1 MGLHKIFKIIA
12 IILALL
18 GVVFMALILIKGNE
32 VVKATGEGLD
42 GYMYIAYIIL
52 GITLLLTIIFS
63 ITQLFTHKEALKKTL
78 ISVGLFVLI
87 IAISYF
93 LASGEAVS
101 KAGEEVVSARGAK
114 WVDTGLRVFYILA
127 FIAIGS
133 MIYSGVRKLIKS

>member
-12 IILALL
+12 AILALI
-18 GVVFMALILIKGNE
+18 GIIFMALILIKGDD
-32 VVKATGEGLD
+32 VVRATGEGLD
-42 GYMYIAYIIL
+42 GYMYVAYITL
-52 GITLLLTIIFS
+52 AITLIITVLFS

-78 ISVGLFVLI
+78 LSVGLFVVI
-87 IAISYF
+87 IAISYA

-101 KAGEEVVSARGAK
+101 KAGEEIVSASGAK

-133 MIYSGVRKLIKS
+133 MIYSGIRKLIKS